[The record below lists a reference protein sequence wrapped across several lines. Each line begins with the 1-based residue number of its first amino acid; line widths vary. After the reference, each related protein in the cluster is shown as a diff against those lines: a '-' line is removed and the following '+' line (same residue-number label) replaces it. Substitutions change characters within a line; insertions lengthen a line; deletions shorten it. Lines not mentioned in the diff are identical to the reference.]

1 VWEQDNGGVRKLI
14 FSAAIVISSFALVA
28 TGVQTSFADVPS
40 AAAPLKVSL
49 DSKTATVTVPATSQ
63 ATTWTI
69 TLADPTLATVSGTT
83 LTLLKAGST
92 EMTFTP
98 AATGPYY
105 GHPRQSLLRIT
116 PGTPIVSPWA
126 PLITNITAG
135 KFIVPQP
142 VSTSNGTWA
151 YSLSGTSGI
160 ATLSGATVTLLDG
173 GVVTINATQFATN
186 NWLAT
191 STTTTLT
198 INAITPT
205 IGSFTNTTVAKD
217 AISSFSLVP
226 PISNSPGIWTFS
238 IADQSVASI
247 SGSTVTPV
255 NVGSTTITAKQAPAS
270 GFSSAK
276 ATMTLTVTGATASVG
291 SFGPITYAY
300 GSIPNNIIPLTNPTS
315 NSPGLW
321 SYSIADPTVA
331 TVSGSTLRVLKP
343 GISTITAT
351 QLAENNYNASTPQTV
366 ALTVTTVPTYTAL
379 PNKTQ
384 VFGDPNI
391 TITPPTSLS
400 TGAWTLT
407 SSNPAVVAITGTTL
421 SIVGAGTAT
430 ITLNQAANSYWLAG
444 STSFTV
450 SVAGLVPTIG
460 TLTPV
465 SIAAGETIATIIS
478 PTSNSTGTWLYTS
491 SDPTIVKVVN
501 NSLVG
506 VKVGS
511 TTLSAVQQP
520 AGKYGQ
526 SNTVQA
532 TVIVTPALIPTPTPV
547 ATPTVT
553 PTPTPVVTP
562 VKTPVVKP
570 KVTPKAKPKAK
581 KTAVVPVVKASLAG
595 RTLTVTAKGGKVT
608 VMINGAAAKVGKNK
622 MPVGNDLV
630 IIEFGS
636 KVIYSKVFSVK

>member
-1 VWEQDNGGVRKLI
+1 
-14 FSAAIVISSFALVA
+14 
-28 TGVQTSFADVPS
+28 
-40 AAAPLKVSL
+40 
-49 DSKTATVTVPATSQ
+49 
-63 ATTWTI
+63 
-69 TLADPTLATVSGTT
+69 
-83 LTLLKAGST
+83 
-92 EMTFTP
+92 M
-98 AATGPYY
+98 
-105 GHPRQSLLRIT
+105 
-116 PGTPIVSPWA
+116 
-126 PLITNITAG
+126 
-135 KFIVPQP
+135 
-142 VSTSNGTWA
+142 
-151 YSLSGTSGI
+151 
-160 ATLSGATVTLLDG
+160 
-173 GVVTINATQFATN
+173 
-186 NWLAT
+186 
-191 STTTTLT
+191 
-198 INAITPT
+198 
-205 IGSFTNTTVAKD
+205 
-217 AISSFSLVP
+217 
-226 PISNSPGIWTFS
+226 
-238 IADQSVASI
+238 
-247 SGSTVTPV
+247 
-255 NVGSTTITAKQAPAS
+255 
-270 GFSSAK
+270 
-276 ATMTLTVTGATASVG
+276 
-291 SFGPITYAY
+291 
-300 GSIPNNIIPLTNPTS
+300 
-315 NSPGLW
+315 
-321 SYSIADPTVA
+321 
-331 TVSGSTLRVLKP
+331 
-343 GISTITAT
+343 
-351 QLAENNYNASTPQTV
+351 
-366 ALTVTTVPTYTAL
+366 TTVPTYTAL

-547 ATPTVT
+547 ATPKVT